1 MSNLDLTIPIERY
14 DETTSTRE
22 LARQAVESGDL
33 GEHPRIYVAA
43 SQSEGRARF
52 GRRWH
57 SPRGG
62 LWMTLAWPVNREP
75 GRVLDGLGVRV
86 GMACVHAIERVLAS
100 HGKGE
105 RVELRW
111 PNDVLIDGKRV
122 LATLCEVLK
131 RDGKT
136 YVLASVGVNA
146 DFRAS
151 DLPEPLRPIATT
163 LRDVIGAPVNLE
175 RLLDSLGVFLRDALQ
190 DEGLREGLVN
200 DARDHLHARGEPVEV
215 TLGDRTV
222 VRGVLEGLNEAGQ
235 LVLQTD
241 EGRFVAPQGAGLHR
255 D

>member
-1 MSNLDLTIPIERY
+1 MSDLGLTIPIERY
-14 DETTSTRE
+14 DETSSTRE
-22 LARQAVESGDL
+22 LARHAVESGDL

-43 SQSEGRARF
+43 AQSEGRARF
-52 GRRWH
+52 GRTWH

-62 LWMTLAWPVNREP
+62 LWLTLAWPVNREP
-75 GRVLDGLGVRV
+75 SRVLDGLGIRV
-86 GMACVHAIERVLAS
+86 GIACVHAIERVLAA
-100 HGKGE
+100 HGKGA

-136 YVLASVGVNA
+136 YVLASVGINA
-146 DFRAS
+146 DFSAS
-151 DLPEPLRPIATT
+151 DLPEPIRPIATT

-175 RLLDSLGVFLRDALQ
+175 RLLESIGAFLQDALQ
-190 DEGLREGLVN
+190 DEGLCEGVLN
-200 DARDHLHARGEPVEV
+200 DARDHLHALGEQVEV

-222 VRGVLEGLNEAGQ
+222 VRGSLEGLSEAGR
-235 LVLQTD
+235 LILRTD
-241 EGRFVAPQGAGLHR
+241 RGRFVAPEGAELHR